1 MTNKKVRVEL
11 HMSEVGWIIE
21 SINKKVESLH
31 HKKKR
36 RREDFASLCDMLEN
50 LKETLICAPEVND

>member
-11 HMSEVGWIIE
+11 HMNEVSWIIR
-21 SINKKVESLH
+21 SINRKVESLH

-36 RREDFASLCDMLEN
+36 RKEDFASLCDMLEN
-50 LKETLICAPEVND
+50 LKETLMCAPEISD